1 MSKKKLDMI
10 AYEKGVS
17 DALKAVS
24 KFCFKEVK
32 ECEKG
37 IRNYVKRKQYAEA
50 VEVRAEQSAY
60 EFLGEGLHTGIIE
73 LDLPLLDNLE

>member
-10 AYEKGVS
+10 AYEKGVA

-24 KFCFKEVK
+24 KFCFAEAKT
-32 ECEKG
+32 CEKA
-37 IRNYVKRKQYAEA
+37 ILSYAKKKQYAEA